1 MFKLISKIL
10 VIFLFFTVSTR
21 SQEFDNVLI
30 NGNVRISNETILVF
44 SELPSEQ
51 FLDEN
56 SINTVLKKLYE
67 SGFFKDVVVKIENRN
82 LIIDVIENPIIQTV
96 FVEGIKKKKT
106 IEAIYDILL
115 LKNRSS
121 FNSITVKNDE
131 RIILNFLKNDGYYF
145 PEVISSIQELGDN
158 KIDLF
163 YNINTG
169 EKAKIAKI
177 SFIGDK
183 KYKGSTLRD
192 IILSEEYKFWK
203 FISGKKFLNEN
214 LINYDKR
221 LLDNFYKNKGY
232 YDTNIESS
240 FANYLGN
247 DKFEL
252 IYNIYT
258 GKKYY
263 FNDLTL
269 ELPIDYD
276 EVNFKKLNSIFANLK
291 GKKYSINS
299 IDKIIKEIDKI
310 VLNEQYEFLKSSV
323 DEQINGDLI
332 NLTFKIEESEKFYV
346 EKINIFGNNIT
357 QENVLRNNLSTDEG
371 DAFNE
376 LLHKRTI
383 NNLKSLNFFAD
394 VKSEILD
401 GTLSNQKII
410 NITVDEK
417 PTGEISAGAG
427 VGTSGG
433 SVAFGVKEN
442 NFLGKGIE
450 FGSDL
455 SISGEA
461 IKGSISISN
470 PNYKGTDKSLNF
482 KAESTTT
489 DRLANFGY
497 KSMKKGFSLGSG
509 SEFYEDLF
517 LNVGVSTFHERL
529 STTSTA
535 STHVKK
541 QDGSYFDAFVDYTLA
556 YDKRNQKYKPSEG
569 FTSKFTQKLPVINKS
584 NTITNVYEL
593 KLYEQFF
600 DQNVLSYGFYGATTN
615 SLTNKDVK
623 LSDRLFIPQRSLRG
637 FESGRIGPK
646 DGADYIGGNY
656 ALTFN
661 ANTTLPQ
668 VLPSFENTNFS
679 LFFDAANLWGVDY
692 TTSNLG
698 GSKIRSAVGLAV
710 DLYTP
715 IGPLTFSFA
724 EPITKGKNDITET
737 FRFNLGTTF

>member
-183 KYKGSTLRD
+183 KYKDSTLRD

-299 IDKIIKEIDKI
+299 IDKIIKEID
-310 VLNEQYEFLKSSV
+310 
-323 DEQINGDLI
+323 
-332 NLTFKIEESEKFYV
+332 
-346 EKINIFGNNIT
+346 
-357 QENVLRNNLSTDEG
+357 
-371 DAFNE
+371 
-376 LLHKRTI
+376 
-383 NNLKSLNFFAD
+383 
-394 VKSEILD
+394 
-401 GTLSNQKII
+401 
-410 NITVDEK
+410 
-417 PTGEISAGAG
+417 
-427 VGTSGG
+427 
-433 SVAFGVKEN
+433 
-442 NFLGKGIE
+442 
-450 FGSDL
+450 
-455 SISGEA
+455 
-461 IKGSISISN
+461 
-470 PNYKGTDKSLNF
+470 
-482 KAESTTT
+482 
-489 DRLANFGY
+489 
-497 KSMKKGFSLGSG
+497 
-509 SEFYEDLF
+509 
-517 LNVGVSTFHERL
+517 
-529 STTSTA
+529 
-535 STHVKK
+535 
-541 QDGSYFDAFVDYTLA
+541 
-556 YDKRNQKYKPSEG
+556 
-569 FTSKFTQKLPVINKS
+569 
-584 NTITNVYEL
+584 
-593 KLYEQFF
+593 
-600 DQNVLSYGFYGATTN
+600 
-615 SLTNKDVK
+615 
-623 LSDRLFIPQRSLRG
+623 
-637 FESGRIGPK
+637 
-646 DGADYIGGNY
+646 
-656 ALTFN
+656 
-661 ANTTLPQ
+661 
-668 VLPSFENTNFS
+668 
-679 LFFDAANLWGVDY
+679 
-692 TTSNLG
+692 
-698 GSKIRSAVGLAV
+698 
-710 DLYTP
+710 
-715 IGPLTFSFA
+715 
-724 EPITKGKNDITET
+724 
-737 FRFNLGTTF
+737 

>member
-183 KYKGSTLRD
+183 KYKDSTLRD

-461 IKGSISISN
+461 IKGSFSISN

-497 KSMKKGFSLGSG
+497 KSMKKGFSVGSG

>member
-1 MFKLISKIL
+1 M
-10 VIFLFFTVSTR
+10 
-21 SQEFDNVLI
+21 
-30 NGNVRISNETILVF
+30 
-44 SELPSEQ
+44 
-51 FLDEN
+51 
-56 SINTVLKKLYE
+56 
-67 SGFFKDVVVKIENRN
+67 
-82 LIIDVIENPIIQTV
+82 
-96 FVEGIKKKKT
+96 
-106 IEAIYDILL
+106 
-115 LKNRSS
+115 
-121 FNSITVKNDE
+121 
-131 RIILNFLKNDGYYF
+131 
-145 PEVISSIQELGDN
+145 
-158 KIDLF
+158 
-163 YNINTG
+163 
-169 EKAKIAKI
+169 
-177 SFIGDK
+177 
-183 KYKGSTLRD
+183 
-192 IILSEEYKFWK
+192 
-203 FISGKKFLNEN
+203 
-214 LINYDKR
+214 
-221 LLDNFYKNKGY
+221 
-232 YDTNIESS
+232 
-240 FANYLGN
+240 
-247 DKFEL
+247 
-252 IYNIYT
+252 
-258 GKKYY
+258 
-263 FNDLTL
+263 
-269 ELPIDYD
+269 
-276 EVNFKKLNSIFANLK
+276 
-291 GKKYSINS
+291 
-299 IDKIIKEIDKI
+299 
-310 VLNEQYEFLKSSV
+310 
-323 DEQINGDLI
+323 
-332 NLTFKIEESEKFYV
+332 
-346 EKINIFGNNIT
+346 
-357 QENVLRNNLSTDEG
+357 
-371 DAFNE
+371 
-376 LLHKRTI
+376 
-383 NNLKSLNFFAD
+383 
-394 VKSEILD
+394 
-401 GTLSNQKII
+401 
-410 NITVDEK
+410 
-417 PTGEISAGAG
+417 AGAG
-427 VGTSGG
+427 IGTSGG

-646 DGADYIGGNY
+646 DGPDYIGGNY

-679 LFFDAANLWGVDY
+679 LFFWCCK
-692 TTSNLG
+692 SLG
-698 GSKIRSAVGLAV
+698 CR
-710 DLYTP
+710 LY
-715 IGPLTFSFA
+715 
-724 EPITKGKNDITET
+724 DIK
-737 FRFNLGTTF
+737 FRW